1 MQFMLS
7 RLALAGFEPEDDI
20 DTLFS
25 RLPQIEPPGELIA
38 RILSHVQRFPAP
50 SVQPLSGQQSC
61 PETPAIEGGDALIV
75 HKENCEPS

>member
-20 DTLFS
+20 DKLFS

-38 RILSHVQRFPAP
+38 RILSHVQRLPAP
-50 SVQPLSGQQSC
+50 SALPPSAQKTC
-61 PETPAIEGGDALIV
+61 PETPFVEGSDALVV
-75 HKENCEPS
+75 HRENCEPS

>member
-20 DTLFS
+20 DKLFS

-38 RILSHVQRFPAP
+38 RILSHVQRLPTP
-50 SVQPLSGQQSC
+50 SALPSSGQQRR
-61 PETPAIEGGDALIV
+61 PERPAIEGGDALIV
-75 HKENCEPS
+75 RKENCEPS

>member
-20 DTLFS
+20 DKLFN

-38 RILSHVQRFPAP
+38 RILSHVHRLPAP
-50 SVQPLSGQQSC
+50 CALPLSGQQGC
-61 PETPAIEGGDALIV
+61 PETPAIEGGDALVV